1 MSRGCIYIFYDTEDD
16 SGPWRAEISTQDISI
31 FFSNTGTEALT
42 GSLIH
47 IHMPWLSSS
56 TRVIFYDS

>member
-1 MSRGCIYIFYDTEDD
+1 MGLGELRFELK
-16 SGPWRAEISTQDISI
+16 ISLF